1 MTKEQLIQLL
11 QEKDRMRK
19 RGLYELFRAEIEMKA
34 SLPFIAKLINDELGM
49 ENLIE
54 VSDITYCRYFF
65 KDATISKPENKS
77 KKESLV
83 IPKNGNPQNIEI
95 KFTDPDLNFYDK
107 SIKSKFSKQ

>member
-1 MTKEQLIQLL
+1 M
-11 QEKDRMRK
+11 M
-19 RGLYELFRAEIEMKA
+19 A
-34 SLPFIAKLINDELGM
+34 SLPFIVKLINDELGI

-65 KDATISKPENKS
+65 KDAPFSKHKS
-77 KKESLV
+77 KLKKENLI

-95 KFTDPDLNFYDK
+95 KFTDPDLNIYDK